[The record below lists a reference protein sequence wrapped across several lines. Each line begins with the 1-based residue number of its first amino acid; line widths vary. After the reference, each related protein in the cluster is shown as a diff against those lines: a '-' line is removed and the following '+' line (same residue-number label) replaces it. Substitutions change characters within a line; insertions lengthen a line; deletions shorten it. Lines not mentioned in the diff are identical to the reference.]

1 MLIKSVSLVCRN
13 EVNLLADA
21 IFRHRLTNIASAL
34 LNSTHGY
41 LECWRSTPECPLSDR
56 QLDDLFNNIL
66 DIYNFNS
73 GFLRELEQCGLEP
86 VRVARTFVKNNSGFS
101 IYTEYCTNY
110 PRTVSVLTELM
121 RQEATVRLFRE
132 RQTAL
137 QHTLPLGS
145 YLLKPVQRI
154 LKYHLLLQVTSVNS
168 IVTRFNVRTNIV
180 KHYVHEAE
188 GYSDIVEALSA
199 MTGIA
204 HHINNMKR
212 RHEHAVRVQ
221 EIQSLLYGWEGED
234 LTTFGELCAE
244 GTFRMS
250 GAKALRHAFL
260 FDKMLL
266 ITKKKEEGILGYKT
280 HIMVCQE
287 DSGRELGQILMA
299 TGRSMLESCTECQI
313 VFVCYNKI
321 TKKHVLV
328 LVAQCSNLMLIESVP
343 GEPFSF
349 HVIPFDNPR
358 LQHTLQAR
366 NLEQKREWTLQL
378 KRVILENYN
387 AVIPSHARQLV
398 MELGQNR
405 TDGEQLSELVM
416 LIPADEILA
425 DKSTP
430 KRQHS
435 APEYLEKR
443 KQERDR
449 RKSETGLRYRLRRS
463 RKSDAGS
470 VTESPMSH
478 RRGRRA
484 SSSNRD
490 RSESREDTRSAS
502 PTKIKVRKLFSRRDR
517 FGSWRRKSEPGCH
530 ATSPVNKG
538 SPKDSQP
545 KLSVAGGSCDLNASA
560 GLLGKQAAPSSCE
573 GGSREDINFQSCED
587 VSYQSCENIDFQSQE
602 TVNDSEKV
610 VSCAV
615 TPCDTEEAKTL
626 EEIVGQL
633 LMQNREFQK
642 ILKKQQ
648 RHVSQRNR
656 AANFNSPNKDETTDE
671 EDGIYE
677 TLVSAPGNPA
687 GFSRATQGQSYRAHR
702 QAHMKALRNEQKT
715 TSTPR
720 QSRYET
726 TSPNVDED
734 YVTLLCHRNGSNN
747 VLLDVKGQSD
757 GLTLKSRA
765 KSADPL
771 RGDISPTNDCNV
783 KRNSIWV
790 QGDHKAS
797 GRSNCEDPDG
807 FGNYDNLEHI
817 WETVRRQQE
826 EIQNLA
832 DGVEGN
838 LRRTNSFHTANSSP
852 LCLPPSAS
860 LIPNLP
866 AVWLKQQGEHL
877 ATHSNKS
884 GSLPRSFQVGNETD
898 RSSTF
903 KPRLLTRDGRPC
915 SDRPF
920 TIASD
925 KPPEINFDD
934 IERYIEQS
942 GTSHIRNRFP
952 LHGDTTEDDSTTEYT
967 ATPNQSLNELNVHPD
982 YKIYRPSMSK
992 ASLRHV
998 ISSVSSRLAGLRTSS
1013 ETLDADIEQD
1023 RILQRERRASKLV
1036 HALARQYGRTLRQRI
1051 KHIMG
1056 EESEE
1061 VYDRPASPAPTTP
1074 CNSALPTYKQGSSG
1088 MGARIAHCSE
1098 YANPR
1103 LLYPNIEHKANL
1115 DTRPE
1120 SVMSISSNVTS
1131 SSEGDKTSGRGSMD
1145 TNKLPLCSSVITA
1158 TTTTTQ
1164 SITTVVASPS
1174 SEDIHFSDGS
1184 ADSYYERSFEA
1195 IECLMENDIFRDSAV
1210 FSDQDDYTDTAGN
1223 TETVV
1228 KDLVIPSVK
1237 RTPSL
1242 SSVRLTKTGK
1252 VPPPVPVKPEMFKS
1266 RSVSERL
1273 KNLEETTA
1281 FHREEHLV
1289 RSLEGISK
1297 SVQERR
1303 RELEQWKAL
1312 REDDASSQHS
1322 TASTVIEVSPV
1333 KDSPDD
1339 EGGAARGWVKH
1350 VIGKLQ
1356 GEPNEMGLKHSQC
1369 Q

>member
-1 MLIKSVSLVCRN
+1 MRPPKR
-13 EVNLLADA
+13 
-21 IFRHRLTNIASAL
+21 
-34 LNSTHGY
+34 GY
-41 LECWRSTPECPLSDR
+41 LECWRSTPECSLSDK

-66 DIYNFNS
+66 DIYNFNSTALVANPRTSGGRFKMCRNTGCWTKEFQLQVVLPPYLFSTMTDDGWCVNNVGQHRVVVCSS

-121 RQEATVRLFRE
+121 RQETTVRLFRE

-154 LKYHLLLQVTSVNS
+154 LKYHLLLQ
-168 IVTRFNVRTNIV
+168 NIV

-250 GAKALRHAFL
+250 GAKALRHVFL

-280 HIMVCQE
+280 HIMNQ
-287 DSGRELGQILMA
+287 
-299 TGRSMLESCTECQI
+299 CQI
-313 VFVCYNKI
+313 VLVRYDKI
-321 TKKHVLV
+321 TNKHVLV

-405 TDGEQLSELVM
+405 TD
-416 LIPADEILA
+416 DEILA

-484 SSSNRD
+484 SSSSRD
-490 RSESREDTRSAS
+490 RSQSREDTRSAS
-502 PTKIKVRKLFSRRDR
+502 PTKIKDR

-530 ATSPVNKG
+530 ATSLVNKG

-545 KLSVAGGSCDLNASA
+545 KLSVAGDSCDLNASA

-587 VSYQSCENIDFQSQE
+587 VSYQSCENIDFQPQE
-602 TVNDSEKV
+602 TVNDNEKV
-610 VSCAV
+610 ISRAE
-615 TPCDTEEAKTL
+615 TPCETEEAKTL

-656 AANFNSPNKDETTDE
+656 AANLNSLNKDETTDE

-702 QAHMKALRNEQKT
+702 QAHMKTLRNEQKT

-726 TSPNVDED
+726 APSPNVEED

-771 RGDISPTNDCNV
+771 RGDISPTNDYNV

-790 QGDHKAS
+790 QGNQKAS

-838 LRRTNSFHTANSSP
+838 LRRKNSFHTADSSP

-942 GTSHIRNRFP
+942 GTNHIRNRFP

-1013 ETLDADIEQD
+1013 ETLDADTEQD

-1036 HALARQYGRTLRQRI
+1036 HALARQYGKTLRQRI

-1061 VYDRPASPAPTTP
+1061 VYDRPASPAPMTP
-1074 CNSALPTYKQGSSG
+1074 YNSALPTYKQGSSS

-1115 DTRPE
+1115 DARPE

-1145 TNKLPLCSSVITA
+1145 TNKLPLCSSVVTA

-1210 FSDQDDYTDTAGN
+1210 FSDQDDYTDMAGN
-1223 TETVV
+1223 IETAV
-1228 KDLVIPSVK
+1228 KDPVIPSVK

-1242 SSVRLTKTGK
+1242 SSVRLTKTRK

>member
-1 MLIKSVSLVCRN
+1 MMI
-13 EVNLLADA
+13 
-21 IFRHRLTNIASAL
+21 
-34 LNSTHGY
+34 STAWRKVYGDILDNPLGEGGGSCNRRKGY

-66 DIYNFNS
+66 DIYNFNRYSLSIAFGSRTTNRMTTSADLITRIRTNSRTGSTSSTLDSSPELQAKTRDVLPKHLAADVNNFGAFVGLIALLWWPPLELDSKHVRAQDAGLKSFNCWWFS
-73 GFLRELEQCGLEP
+73 GH
-86 VRVARTFVKNNSGFS
+86 
-101 IYTEYCTNY
+101 IYLYS
-110 PRTVSVLTELM
+110 PLLHPSMADDGWTVSVLTELM

-154 LKYHLLLQVTSVNS
+154 LKYHLLLQ
-168 IVTRFNVRTNIV
+168 NIV

-280 HIMVCQE
+280 HIM
-287 DSGRELGQILMA
+287 
-299 TGRSMLESCTECQI
+299 
-313 VFVCYNKI
+313 
-321 TKKHVLV
+321 
-328 LVAQCSNLMLIESVP
+328 CSNLMLIESVP

-405 TDGEQLSELVM
+405 TD
-416 LIPADEILA
+416 DEILA

-449 RKSETGLRYRLRRS
+449 RKSETGLRYRLRCS

-484 SSSNRD
+484 SSSSRD

-502 PTKIKVRKLFSRRDR
+502 PTKIKDR

-610 VSCAV
+610 VPCAV

-726 TSPNVDED
+726 TPSPNVDED

-1223 TETVV
+1223 TETAV
-1228 KDLVIPSVK
+1228 KDPVIPSVK

-1339 EGGAARGWVKH
+1339 EGGAARGWVRH